1 MSIPNQPMGASAQSI
16 PTGTALASYTSYED
30 AQRAVDH
37 LSDTDH
43 NVRLVS
49 IVGEDLRL
57 VERIT
62 GSLNYGKV
70 AGSGAATG
78 AWFGLMMALVLWLVI
93 GNFGFLDFV
102 IPVVVGAAF
111 GVLLG
116 IVSYAIRPKTRDFT
130 SASTVVAKRYTVIA
144 GPAVAQD
151 MRAAL
156 QQAGLLG
163 GAPAQATAPT
173 SASHHAAAGPSGAGQ
188 AGPGRSGGQDAWTP
202 GRPYAGE
209 TGSGPVAPPSQGG
222 DTHTGAPYGGAA
234 HGGVPTGAGAYGGAS
249 SGSDGHGGDV
259 HGGDGLGGAPAGA
272 GAVSQGGDAAGAG
285 SADSARPPSGIAP
298 AADGTPRY
306 GARLE
311 DLSPEQ
317 RAHAEDQLRQADAHR
332 AVTDAGQETGQGPDQ
347 R

>member
-1 MSIPNQPMGASAQSI
+1 MSIPNQSPGAAALSI
-16 PTGTALASYTSYED
+16 PTGTPLASYTSYED

-62 GSLNYGKV
+62 GSLNYAKV

-78 AWFGLMMALVLWLVI
+78 AWFGLMMALVMWLVI
-93 GNFGFLDFV
+93 GDFGFLDFV

-116 IVSYAIRPKTRDFT
+116 IVSYAVRPKTRDFT

-144 GPAVAQD
+144 GPAVAD
-151 MRAAL
+151 EMRAAL
-156 QQAGLLG
+156 QKAGLLG
-163 GAPAQATAPT
+163 AAAAPARSAAPAQAYATAP
-173 SASHHAAAGPSGAGQ
+173 AQAGGAGGAATGQPGQEAWTPGRQQAGDPRGAGQ
-188 AGPGRSGGQDAWTP
+188 AGPAAHAGGPQDA
-202 GRPYAGE
+202 GN
-209 TGSGPVAPPSQGG
+209 
-222 DTHTGAPYGGAA
+222 YGGAPA
-234 HGGVPTGAGAYGGAS
+234 DPGNY
-249 SGSDGHGGDV
+249 
-259 HGGDGLGGAPAGA
+259 GGAPAGA
-272 GAVSQGGDAAGAG
+272 GNYGGAPAGAG
-285 SADSARPPSGIAP
+285 NYGGAPADAGAPTPGIAP

-332 AVTDAGQETGQGPDQ
+332 AETGRAAAGPGEETGEQPGQGHDQ